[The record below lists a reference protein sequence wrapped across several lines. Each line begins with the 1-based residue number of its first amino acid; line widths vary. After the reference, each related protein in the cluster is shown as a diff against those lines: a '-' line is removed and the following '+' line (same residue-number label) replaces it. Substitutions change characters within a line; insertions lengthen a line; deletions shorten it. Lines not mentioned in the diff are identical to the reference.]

1 MNQSKIKLAV
11 VDDDESFASALERRF
26 RLLGL
31 EVTTYPSAEAFLAST
46 TLPRPD
52 CLVLDIQ
59 LGGMSGLDLQRRLGE
74 LGARAPIIFV
84 TAHDSPAMRKK
95 RSKPVVRR
103 SSSNPCPPSSSLRPS
118 TRPST
123 QAPTIATW
131 TPSRQPQPATR
142 NHDGEDK
149 HAPSPPTA
157 ESLASTVEEPQRNLP
172 RRPGLV

>member
-1 MNQSKIKLAV
+1 MNLSKIKLAV

-84 TAHDSPAMRKK
+84 TAHDATAMRKEAQQAGC
-95 RSKPVVRR
+95 SAFFLKPVPTKQLLEAINQAV
-103 SSSNPCPPSSSLRPS
+103 NPGADDSHMG
-118 TRPST
+118 
-123 QAPTIATW
+123 AIAAA
-131 TPSRQPQPATR
+131 ATR
-142 NHDGEDK
+142 HQK
-149 HAPSPPTA
+149 P
-157 ESLASTVEEPQRNLP
+157 
-172 RRPGLV
+172 